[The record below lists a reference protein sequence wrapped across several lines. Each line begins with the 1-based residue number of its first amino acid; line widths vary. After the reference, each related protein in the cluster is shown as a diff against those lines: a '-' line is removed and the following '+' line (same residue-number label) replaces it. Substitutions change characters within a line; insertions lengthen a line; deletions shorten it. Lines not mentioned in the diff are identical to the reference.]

1 VSAQDPS
8 PQRPRPS
15 DEEILQHLGAA
26 VLLCWNQLA
35 FRSQG
40 QILAQA
46 NDMIGLAPIPEIR
59 NEIVQLL
66 LRHAKM

>member
-1 VSAQDPS
+1 MKRYCSISA
-8 PQRPRPS
+8 
-15 DEEILQHLGAA
+15 
-26 VLLCWNQLA
+26 LLCWNELA